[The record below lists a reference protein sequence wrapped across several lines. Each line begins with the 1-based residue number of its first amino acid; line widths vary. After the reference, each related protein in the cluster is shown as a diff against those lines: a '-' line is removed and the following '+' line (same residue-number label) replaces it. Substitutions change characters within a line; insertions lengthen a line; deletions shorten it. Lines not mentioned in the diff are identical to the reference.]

1 MASTLVQYGNTEL
14 DELTATLTSE
24 PEAQVIDDDIE
35 QPGLM
40 SRIMLALRGDDM
52 REEVTHVPGTKYP
65 SRILVMIPAHNEA
78 QGIRDCLEGLA
89 DQALPEDVSMD
100 VLVLADNCSDGTE
113 HVALQAGIDLGLSL
127 TVQKTE
133 GNRQRKVG
141 ALNAGWALVYGNKI
155 NQELNEIQPTDE
167 QVAYRRSVKAVL
179 GMDADSRLAPNAVIH
194 MWTELMSAPDIG
206 GVMSRYTMRL
216 PKSLRSIDPADPHYD
231 VKVSSGEYGGMMNR
245 WWTAMQKQDMASWLL
260 SLFCRGGSTYVL
272 GGQASL
278 FRPMA
283 LAQVVNDHK
292 LLGPWDPST
301 QVEDMK
307 LTWMLQEA
315 KWKTLVSPH
324 ARCYV
329 DAMADYHTFRQQRL
343 KWDSGTLELLT
354 SQDDHHVKTRHIG
367 FLWRQQMKMAM
378 DLTVRV
384 LFFTLLTIA
393 LATDQFVWNWLW
405 LIPPVVAS
413 TLNIRLALRVP
424 QHRPIDVVL
433 AGTLISPEIYLWVRL
448 VGWVQVWS
456 RRLSVQEKDGWE
468 AQYAAQRG
476 DTKSKLGRGIAV
488 IVLSIGVIVGLAI
501 YFHDYFTS
509 TGVQSAVRPY
519 MLAGFVVL
527 SFLTIF
533 QVLAMLRQH
542 WLLRAKHRP

>member
-1 MASTLVQYGNTEL
+1 MLVQYGSTEL
-14 DELTATLTSE
+14 DELTPTLTDE
-24 PEAQVIDDDIE
+24 RDARVVEEDIE

-40 SRIMLALRGDDM
+40 NRIMLALRGDDG
-52 REEVTHVPGTKYP
+52 REEVIHVQGVKHP

-89 DQALPEDVSMD
+89 DQVLPEDVLMD
-100 VLVLADNCSDGTE
+100 VVVLADNCSDGTE
-113 HVALQAGIDLGLSL
+113 HVAMQAGVDLGLNLS
-127 TVQKTE
+127 VFKTR
-133 GNRQRKVG
+133 GNKQRKVG
-141 ALNAGWALVYGNKI
+141 ALNAGWALVYGNKLDE
-155 NQELNEIQPTDE
+155 ELNEVQPTDE
-167 QVAYRRSVKAVL
+167 QISYRRSVKAVL
-179 GMDADSRLAPNAVIH
+179 GMDADSRLAPNAVNH
-194 MWTELMSAPDIG
+194 MWTELMSSPDIG
-206 GVMSRYTMRL
+206 GVMCRYTMRL

-231 VKVSSGEYGGMMNR
+231 VKVASGEYGGMTNR

-260 SLFCRGGSTYVL
+260 NLFYRGGSTYVL

-278 FRPMA
+278 FRPSA

-343 KWDSGTLELLT
+343 KWDAGTLELPT

-378 DLTVRV
+378 DLTVRA
-384 LFFTLLTIA
+384 LFFVLLTVA

-413 TLNIRLALRVP
+413 ALNIRLALRVP
-424 QHRPIDVVL
+424 QHRTIDVVL
-433 AGTLISPEIYLWVRL
+433 AGTLISTEVYLWVRL

-476 DTKSKLGRGIAV
+476 DTKSKLWQGIAT
-488 IVLSIGVIVGLAI
+488 IVLIIGVVVGLAI
-501 YFHDYFTS
+501 YFHDYLTS
-509 TGVQSAVRPY
+509 ASVQGAVRSY
-519 MLAGFVVL
+519 LLVGFVIL
-527 SFLTIF
+527 SCLTIF